1 MAVTPAEFKIRFP
14 EFGSVLDARVQL
26 FLDDAELEL
35 DTSRWGDRYDKGQ
48 ALLAAHYLTLS
59 LKAAS
64 GASSSSGTV
73 ASKSIGDVSVSYAVA
88 SSVSKTE
95 DFYSSTI
102 YGLEYLVLARLVGA
116 GMVVIA

>member
-1 MAVTPAEFKIRFP
+1 MTVSADDFVERFP
-14 EFGSVLDARVQL
+14 EFESVEEARIEL
-26 FLDDAELEL
+26 FLDDAALEL

-64 GASSSSGTV
+64 GATSSAGAVS
-73 ASKSIGDVSVSYAVA
+73 SKSIGDVSVSYAVA
-88 SSVSKTE
+88 SSLSKTE

-102 YGLEYLVLARLVGA
+102 YGLEYLVLARFVGA
-116 GMVVIA
+116 GAVAIA